1 MLFGQHAR
9 PLQQPAGPEAAED
22 DADHDDSDA
31 RTGAPPRTIWCC
43 CRRAVAAR
51 AKLNPLRIAGVSL
64 AGFEALMSQK
74 YRFQDV
80 DEKSR
85 QIFRQ
90 FDHGKG
96 YITVDV
102 RSRHAS
108 SRRYCHSSYVA
119 APLSVPSLLSVRA
132 AR

>member
-1 MLFGQHAR
+1 
-9 PLQQPAGPEAAED
+9 
-22 DADHDDSDA
+22 
-31 RTGAPPRTIWCC
+31 
-43 CRRAVAAR
+43 
-51 AKLNPLRIAGVSL
+51 
-64 AGFEALMSQK
+64 MSQK

-119 APLSVPSLLSVRA
+119 APLSVPSLLSLRL

>member
-1 MLFGQHAR
+1 
-9 PLQQPAGPEAAED
+9 
-22 DADHDDSDA
+22 
-31 RTGAPPRTIWCC
+31 
-43 CRRAVAAR
+43 
-51 AKLNPLRIAGVSL
+51 
-64 AGFEALMSQK
+64 MSQK

-108 SRRYCHSSYVA
+108 
-119 APLSVPSLLSVRA
+119 PSLSLIYCTHPMWLLP
-132 AR
+132 

>member
-1 MLFGQHAR
+1 MTAT
-9 PLQQPAGPEAAED
+9 PEPVRASA
-22 DADHDDSDA
+22 S
-31 RTGAPPRTIWCC
+31 RLLLLPRC
-43 CRRAVAAR
+43 CRAR
-51 AKLNPLRIAGVSL
+51 LTPLRIAGVSL

-108 SRRYCHSSYVA
+108 
-119 APLSVPSLLSVRA
+119 PSLSLIYCTHPMWLLP
-132 AR
+132 